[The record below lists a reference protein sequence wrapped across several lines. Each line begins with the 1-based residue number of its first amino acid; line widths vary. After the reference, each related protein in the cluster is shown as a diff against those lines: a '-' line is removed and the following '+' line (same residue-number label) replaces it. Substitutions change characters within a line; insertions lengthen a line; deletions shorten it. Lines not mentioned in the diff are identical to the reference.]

1 MRKISDSNTWCASDK
16 NEFEALYER
25 FLSPEPAARPMLFE
39 VFTDSGDESD
49 ALRAIRSVEQNTT
62 GKLVD
67 FARSV
72 MSEKQKSFIKKTLGR

>member
-1 MRKISDSNTWCASDK
+1 
-16 NEFEALYER
+16 
-25 FLSPEPAARPMLFE
+25 MLFE

-72 MSEKQKSFIKKTLGR
+72 MSENKKVSSKKRWAGNYWLFVS